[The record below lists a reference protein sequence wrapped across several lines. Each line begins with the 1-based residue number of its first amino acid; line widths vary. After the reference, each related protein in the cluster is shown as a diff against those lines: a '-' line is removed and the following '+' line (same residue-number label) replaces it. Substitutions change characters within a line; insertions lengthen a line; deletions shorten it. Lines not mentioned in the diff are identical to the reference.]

1 MKTNYSCPAF
11 FYYLR
16 VFFKDLWLF
25 AKTRK
30 VWWMLP
36 VVVLLLLVAVLLIS
50 VSTISP
56 FIYTLF

>member
-1 MKTNYSCPAF
+1 MKTTHSCSAF
-11 FYYLR
+11 LHYLSA
-16 VFFKDLWLF
+16 FFKDLWLF